1 MTNNRHVAHQ
11 TSLSFSVN
19 ELEDFRRQVERLANI
34 TVKLSEELELLRKK
48 KKWWHLGQA
57 KRTMARSS
65 TTPDNK
71 QTRYGKCID
80 CAKGYVMDD
89 GVKGN
94 PLRNRNLIFKSTS

>member
-48 KKWWHLGQA
+48 KKWWHLG
-57 KRTMARSS
+57 
-65 TTPDNK
+65 
-71 QTRYGKCID
+71 
-80 CAKGYVMDD
+80 
-89 GVKGN
+89 
-94 PLRNRNLIFKSTS
+94 